1 MLTGIFILMLI
12 GLLVQTAFFA
22 FLVLFL
28 APKWIP
34 MKERK
39 ERRKAREFALKRAA
53 MIREVEDYVG

>member
-1 MLTGIFILMLI
+1 MLTGIFVLLLI
-12 GLLVQTAFFA
+12 GLVAQIGFMV
-22 FLVLFL
+22 FLALFL

-39 ERRKAREFALKRAA
+39 ERRKAREFALKRAT

>member
-1 MLTGIFILMLI
+1 MKIGIFVVLLLLLI
-12 GLLVQTAFFA
+12 VQTAFFT

-28 APKWIP
+28 VPKWIP

-39 ERRKAREFALKRAA
+39 ERRKAREFALKRAE